1 MNKPLLISSLGRC
14 QAIVSQEQS
23 TLSAW
28 ANDLRMTAGR
38 KADCMRSIRF
48 VTIGFSAPL
57 NIAQTVFDA
66 GDALAE
72 AEVKRPPSSHSADA
86 VAQLRAEADERSGLD
101 GPVLPDGIFEMTL
114 SRAEDN
120 ASHAAD
126 CAAAILEECRS

>member
-1 MNKPLLISSLGRC
+1 MNKPLLISCLGRC
-14 QAIVSQEQS
+14 EAIVLQEKS
-23 TLSAW
+23 NLSAW
-28 ANDLRMTAGR
+28 ANDPRMTAGR

-57 NIAQTVFDA
+57 NITRTVRDA

-72 AEVKRPPSSHSADA
+72 AEVKRPPSTHSAEA
-86 VAQLRAEADERSGLD
+86 VAQLRAEMEARGALD

-126 CAAAILEECRS
+126 CAAAILDECRS